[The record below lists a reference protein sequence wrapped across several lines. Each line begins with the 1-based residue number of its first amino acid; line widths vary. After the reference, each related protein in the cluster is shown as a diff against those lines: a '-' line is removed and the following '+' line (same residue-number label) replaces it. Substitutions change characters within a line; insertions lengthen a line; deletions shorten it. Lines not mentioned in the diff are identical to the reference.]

1 MERRSFVTAGVAA
14 GAAALTVGQPLA
26 ASIRGAD
33 PVFSVKFAPHFG
45 MFAGHAG
52 DGSGAQRKDGKTTVA
67 AEAAHRRSGR
77 KLVTGVQVLAF
88 PTE

>member
-1 MERRSFVTAGVAA
+1 MERRSFVTAGGAA

-45 MFAGHAG
+45 MFAGNAG
-52 DGSGAQRKDGKTTVA
+52 DDVVAQLRWM
-67 AEAAHRRSGR
+67 H
-77 KLVTGVQVLAF
+77 
-88 PTE
+88 

>member
-1 MERRSFVTAGVAA
+1 MQLHAADLVVAVL
-14 GAAALTVGQPLA
+14 GKR
-26 ASIRGAD
+26 I
-33 PVFSVKFAPHFG
+33 
-45 MFAGHAG
+45 AGHAG